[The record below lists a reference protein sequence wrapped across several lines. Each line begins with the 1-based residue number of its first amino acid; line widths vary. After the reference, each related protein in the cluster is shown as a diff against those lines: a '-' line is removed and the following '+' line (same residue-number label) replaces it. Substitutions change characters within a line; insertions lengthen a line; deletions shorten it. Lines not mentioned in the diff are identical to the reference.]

1 MESDTMNYK
10 ELSNIFKKINKW
22 HGKKTKVLSIKTRP
36 FNTVEIFSNILNKV
50 VCNDS
55 NILYVF
61 CSPKEKYAY
70 EKKRELY
77 GYISDTIGIEKIED
91 KIKCIFI
98 DEINEIDGLYD
109 LVIFDD
115 ISLFSK
121 ASNQYI
127 KDAIEEIYWNCNRII
142 VYATEYIF
150 PIGEKI
156 QINHMQSED
165 PMIEPRLMNTRIRL
179 EQDIPLSLFEYFKW
193 FRENKRVVLIMVPS
207 EDKLNKV
214 YNHYYRTLK
223 ELNIRVV
230 RYSKNQ
236 DYSFVKE
243 IIHGYSDTLFIV
255 TNSCGQYIR
264 DIPDINIVML
274 FADDMFYSCKKIL
287 YMCAA
292 INVKSDIQSEA
303 IMVSREVSEEM
314 DKAKNMARSFNKNLW
329 ERQYLKY

>member
-10 ELSNIFKKINKW
+10 ELSNVFKKINKW
-22 HGKKTKVLSIKTRP
+22 YSKKTKVLSIKTRP

-61 CSPKEKYAY
+61 CSQKEKCAY
-70 EKKRELY
+70 EKQRELY
-77 GYISDTIGIEKIED
+77 GYISDTIETEKIEN

-98 DEINEIDGLYD
+98 DEINEIDSLYD
-109 LVIFDD
+109 LVVFDD

-127 KDAIEEIYWNCNRII
+127 REAIEDIYWNCNKII
-142 VYATEYIF
+142 VYAAEYIF
-150 PIGEKI
+150 PIGEKFE
-156 QINHMQSED
+156 INYMQSEG
-165 PMIEPRLMNTRIRL
+165 PMIEPRLMNTRIKL
-179 EQDIPLSLFEYFKW
+179 DQDIPLSLFEYFKW
-193 FRENKRVVLIMVPS
+193 FRENKRIVLIMVPS

-214 YNHYYRTLK
+214 YNHYYSTLK

-236 DYSFVKE
+236 NFSFVKE
-243 IIHGYSDTLFIV
+243 IIDGYSDTLFIV
-255 TNSCGQYIR
+255 TNNCGQYIR
-264 DIPDINIVML
+264 NIPDVNIIML
-274 FADDMFYSCKKIL
+274 FADDMFYSYKKIL

-303 IMVSREVSEEM
+303 IMVSREFSEEM
-314 DKAKNMARSFNKNLW
+314 DKAKNIARLFNKNLW